1 MLKDCL
7 DIFREELDRI
17 AEKTGDEDRL
27 ILDEYIPADGDY
39 LLVKRDGTIEACSV
53 KLNKKTRMVEKGSS
67 NTEVYDEI
75 CFYDYHSRL
84 VSMDKPQDPKK
95 VIHSN
100 NYLAFWIKWDSLE
113 NGKLNIEAVDR
124 YYDVLMNPR
133 EKYKKAQDRKMYDY
147 IEEKIGEVNQEK
159 LEENRKWIKEN
170 IFSLDKFNM
179 DFVRKNY
186 LKIFFEDDRELYI
199 QEEQRYLMTKI
210 FNKNDYNLEVDNLI
224 LGLPNDNLGLNS
236 KKPYMENKTRKIT
249 VPYLITPEEA
259 VIQRKFF
266 DYLMNQANAGRTD
279 VFFDMSPQIDDVKR
293 KQIIAKKRGELL
305 SSDFNGYFLRI
316 QKGKELEIQHQ
327 DTIVDYKYFLKS
339 KFQYQNVLGL
349 EDKEGWYKEYTN
361 RQEMQMIVNEILFS
375 KWLVS
380 NYFTK
385 EEDISAEGEI
395 KRNLVGSREAI
406 FSWIYKGRKE
416 GMDSILHKI
425 CMNMIK
431 NSVSKG
437 YMNKAGQQF
446 NLMCSL
452 EGYFGGYNMSN
463 KYKEIRN
470 NIRNKINQS
479 VDVEIK
485 SDEEY
490 FYAVGQLVN
499 YFISLSK
506 TKDKNHS
513 LANPFFNA
521 TSNEFIQRKMKQ
533 YFMKYNYVISK
544 YNERFNKLYY
554 MILRKKIRRKRSMNK
569 RVYGV
574 LGISSIMANWNADF
588 SGYPKS
594 MSDGTVFGSD
604 KALKYPMKKMWDNE
618 GKKVLYIKS
627 MKFSEKDG
635 SLVPKSM
642 KERYEEIFE
651 IKDLKEEKETKQI
664 LKNLMSAV
672 DVKNFGAT
680 FAESVAKVNVSI
692 TGAVQFGQGFNKYEG
707 TVAEEQQILSPFR
720 DSSKESKT
728 DEEAKNST
736 LGTKI
741 TSNEAHYFYP
751 FVINPMAYRELEKL
765 GVTEGYTEEDY
776 KNFKRTALVA
786 VTSYATNAKEGCENE
801 FAIFVETEP
810 DLYLPNLSEY
820 IGFEKG
826 EQKNCI
832 NLEACAQILQGVQE
846 KIKNVEIYYNP
857 YTTILNQEIADA
869 KLYNIVT
876 QKEV

>member
-1 MLKDCL
+1 
-7 DIFREELDRI
+7 
-17 AEKTGDEDRL
+17 
-27 ILDEYIPADGDY
+27 
-39 LLVKRDGTIEACSV
+39 
-53 KLNKKTRMVEKGSS
+53 
-67 NTEVYDEI
+67 
-75 CFYDYHSRL
+75 
-84 VSMDKPQDPKK
+84 
-95 VIHSN
+95 
-100 NYLAFWIKWDSLE
+100 
-113 NGKLNIEAVDR
+113 
-124 YYDVLMNPR
+124 
-133 EKYKKAQDRKMYDY
+133 
-147 IEEKIGEVNQEK
+147 
-159 LEENRKWIKEN
+159 
-170 IFSLDKFNM
+170 
-179 DFVRKNY
+179 
-186 LKIFFEDDRELYI
+186 
-199 QEEQRYLMTKI
+199 
-210 FNKNDYNLEVDNLI
+210 
-224 LGLPNDNLGLNS
+224 
-236 KKPYMENKTRKIT
+236 
-249 VPYLITPEEA
+249 
-259 VIQRKFF
+259 
-266 DYLMNQANAGRTD
+266 
-279 VFFDMSPQIDDVKR
+279 
-293 KQIIAKKRGELL
+293 
-305 SSDFNGYFLRI
+305 
-316 QKGKELEIQHQ
+316 
-327 DTIVDYKYFLKS
+327 
-339 KFQYQNVLGL
+339 
-349 EDKEGWYKEYTN
+349 
-361 RQEMQMIVNEILFS
+361 
-375 KWLVS
+375 
-380 NYFTK
+380 
-385 EEDISAEGEI
+385 
-395 KRNLVGSREAI
+395 
-406 FSWIYKGRKE
+406 
-416 GMDSILHKI
+416 
-425 CMNMIK
+425 
-431 NSVSKG
+431 
-437 YMNKAGQQF
+437 
-446 NLMCSL
+446 
-452 EGYFGGYNMSN
+452 
-463 KYKEIRN
+463 
-470 NIRNKINQS
+470 
-479 VDVEIK
+479 
-485 SDEEY
+485 
-490 FYAVGQLVN
+490 
-499 YFISLSK
+499 
-506 TKDKNHS
+506 
-513 LANPFFNA
+513 
-521 TSNEFIQRKMKQ
+521 
-533 YFMKYNYVISK
+533 
-544 YNERFNKLYY
+544 
-554 MILRKKIRRKRSMNK
+554 MNK

-765 GVTEGYTEEDY
+765 GVTEGYTGEDY

-786 VTSYATNAKEGCENE
+786 VTSYVTNAKEGCENE

-857 YTTILNQEIADA
+857 YTTILNQEIVDA

>member
-1 MLKDCL
+1 
-7 DIFREELDRI
+7 
-17 AEKTGDEDRL
+17 
-27 ILDEYIPADGDY
+27 
-39 LLVKRDGTIEACSV
+39 
-53 KLNKKTRMVEKGSS
+53 
-67 NTEVYDEI
+67 
-75 CFYDYHSRL
+75 
-84 VSMDKPQDPKK
+84 
-95 VIHSN
+95 
-100 NYLAFWIKWDSLE
+100 
-113 NGKLNIEAVDR
+113 
-124 YYDVLMNPR
+124 
-133 EKYKKAQDRKMYDY
+133 
-147 IEEKIGEVNQEK
+147 
-159 LEENRKWIKEN
+159 
-170 IFSLDKFNM
+170 
-179 DFVRKNY
+179 
-186 LKIFFEDDRELYI
+186 
-199 QEEQRYLMTKI
+199 
-210 FNKNDYNLEVDNLI
+210 
-224 LGLPNDNLGLNS
+224 
-236 KKPYMENKTRKIT
+236 
-249 VPYLITPEEA
+249 
-259 VIQRKFF
+259 
-266 DYLMNQANAGRTD
+266 
-279 VFFDMSPQIDDVKR
+279 
-293 KQIIAKKRGELL
+293 
-305 SSDFNGYFLRI
+305 
-316 QKGKELEIQHQ
+316 
-327 DTIVDYKYFLKS
+327 
-339 KFQYQNVLGL
+339 
-349 EDKEGWYKEYTN
+349 
-361 RQEMQMIVNEILFS
+361 
-375 KWLVS
+375 
-380 NYFTK
+380 
-385 EEDISAEGEI
+385 
-395 KRNLVGSREAI
+395 
-406 FSWIYKGRKE
+406 
-416 GMDSILHKI
+416 
-425 CMNMIK
+425 
-431 NSVSKG
+431 
-437 YMNKAGQQF
+437 
-446 NLMCSL
+446 
-452 EGYFGGYNMSN
+452 
-463 KYKEIRN
+463 
-470 NIRNKINQS
+470 
-479 VDVEIK
+479 
-485 SDEEY
+485 
-490 FYAVGQLVN
+490 
-499 YFISLSK
+499 
-506 TKDKNHS
+506 
-513 LANPFFNA
+513 
-521 TSNEFIQRKMKQ
+521 
-533 YFMKYNYVISK
+533 
-544 YNERFNKLYY
+544 
-554 MILRKKIRRKRSMNK
+554 MNK

-707 TVAEEQQILSPFR
+707 TVAEEQQILSQFR

-832 NLEACAQILQGVQE
+832 NLEACAQNIQGVQE
-846 KIKNVEIYYNP
+846 KIKKVEIYYNP
-857 YTTILNQEIADA
+857 YTTILNLEIADA